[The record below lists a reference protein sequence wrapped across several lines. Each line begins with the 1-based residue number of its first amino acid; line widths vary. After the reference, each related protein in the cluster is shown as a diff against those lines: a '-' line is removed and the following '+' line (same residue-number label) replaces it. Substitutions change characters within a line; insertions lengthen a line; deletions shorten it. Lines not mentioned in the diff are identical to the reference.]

1 MTKPKAVIPPKSEQT
16 PVSPRIEESR
26 IAATKGPMVRHRR
39 EEILKRIQETGFV
52 TIDSL
57 SKSFDLTPQTIR
69 RDINQL
75 SAQGLVNRYHGGA
88 GVASSIENV
97 AYSER
102 KGFCLQE
109 KRSIAT
115 LIATHIPDRA
125 SLFINIGT
133 TTEEV
138 ARALCGH
145 EKLRV
150 ITNNLHVA
158 AILTSNSNF
167 EIIVAGGMVRHRDGG
182 IIGEATIDFIR
193 QFKVDYGIIGISG
206 IDADGTL
213 LDFDYRE
220 VRAARAIIDNSR
232 KVFLAADHTKFG
244 RNAMVRLGNIGEISA
259 LFTDRKP
266 PAPLVEILH
275 ASDVGLFVA
284 NAKESPRK

>member
-1 MTKPKAVIPPKSEQT
+1 MTTSKAVIPPESEQT
-16 PVSPRIEESR
+16 KISEKTEGSR
-26 IAATKGPMVRHRR
+26 LVPAKGPIVRRRR
-39 EEILKRIQETGFV
+39 EKIIKRIQETGFL

-57 SKSFDLTPQTIR
+57 AKSFEVTPQTIR

-75 SAQGLVNRYHGGA
+75 SAQGLLNRYHGGA

-109 KRSIAT
+109 KQRIAA

-158 AILTSNSNF
+158 AIFTGNSNF

-182 IIGEATIDFIR
+182 LIGEATIDFIR

-244 RNAMVRLGNIGEISA
+244 RNAMVRLGNISEISA

-266 PAPLVEILH
+266 PAPLVEILR
-275 ASDVGLFVA
+275 AADVGLFVA
-284 NAKESPRK
+284 NTRETSNW